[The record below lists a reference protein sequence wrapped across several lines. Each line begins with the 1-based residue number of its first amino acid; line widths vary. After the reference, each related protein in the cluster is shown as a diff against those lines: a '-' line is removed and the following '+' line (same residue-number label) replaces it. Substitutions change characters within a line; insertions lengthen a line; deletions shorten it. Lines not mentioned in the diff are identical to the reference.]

1 MQETEFKAFELQSG
15 QGKVQFMDVQTPLL
29 TPRLEI
35 VAPDVALAQLLAD
48 ALNASYETHR
58 LFLVWSR
65 PRWELTDTLDTL
77 QRAQSDFVR
86 HDAEKKFFLLTREH
100 PQQLVGCIG
109 FTPKADGSHEIG
121 YWANQS
127 FQGRGLMREALTAL
141 IAQLPGARL
150 YLTTSS
156 ANAASRRL
164 AESVGFRL
172 VRTLVGDRRSDAFG
186 GCDTLVFKRGA
197 ADWLRESSC
206 AADDC
211 SCR

>member
-1 MQETEFKAFELQSG
+1 MQETEFRAVELQGG
-15 QGKVQFMDVQTPLL
+15 QGKAIFTEGQMPFLTARVQ
-29 TPRLEI
+29 I
-35 VAPDVALAQLLAD
+35 VAPEPALAQLLAD

-77 QRAQSDFVR
+77 QRAQSDFAR

-109 FTPKADGSHEIG
+109 FTPKGDGFHEIG

-127 FQGRGLMREALTAL
+127 LQGRGLMREALTAL
-141 IAQLPGARL
+141 IAQLPGTRL

-172 VRTLVGDRRSDAFG
+172 VRTLVGDRRSDVFG
-186 GCDTLVFKRGA
+186 MCDTLVFKLGDA
-197 ADWLRESSC
+197 HWLEASS
-206 AADDC
+206 
-211 SCR
+211 